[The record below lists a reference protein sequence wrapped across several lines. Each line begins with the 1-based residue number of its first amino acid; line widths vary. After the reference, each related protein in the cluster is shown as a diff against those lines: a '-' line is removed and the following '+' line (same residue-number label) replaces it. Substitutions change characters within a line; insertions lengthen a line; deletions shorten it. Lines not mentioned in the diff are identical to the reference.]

1 VEYLTMNT
9 VDAFTHAQNQLRR
22 LPPDIT
28 LAILHPDFHGQHR
41 LLAPILL
48 DRDAKTV
55 FMSVPRPGYSL
66 RALLATLQD
75 AVQNQLDISLSDL
88 PSDAEPAAAALVKA
102 LKSQGKVMLILDS
115 YDLANQDEA
124 APFFAALVRQLPAG
138 CRLILGTRELP
149 MHLLEREELL
159 GKTALLPVNPDKMM
173 LDYVRPDAKA
183 MLEVRA
189 LGPGRVLINGRLIE
203 HWDGVLPRT
212 LFFYFI
218 DRGMTTRDEIF
229 QTFWPTLS
237 TREATNVFHVTKRKI
252 SEILGTDLTVYW
264 SGFYRIS
271 PELELHYDVI
281 KFAEAVQNA
290 AVSSDEEA
298 LILLHNAIELYH
310 GPFLSTIDQPWVL
323 HRREELATNYA
334 EALAGL
340 ARIYKQQDDK
350 MNALGYFLRAAA
362 TSPQREDLARAIM
375 ELYADLGR
383 PEDALETYDRLT
395 GELKKSLNVAP
406 GPQTTDL
413 AKMIRA
419 SM

>member
-1 VEYLTMNT
+1 MNT
-9 VDAFTHAQNQLRR
+9 LDAFTHAQNQLRH
-22 LPPDIT
+22 LPPDVT

-48 DRDAKTV
+48 DRDAKAV
-55 FMSVPRPGYSL
+55 FIAVPQPGFTLRSL
-66 RALLATLQD
+66 LVALKD
-75 AVQNQLDISLSDL
+75 AVQSQLEVSLSDL
-88 PSDAEPAAAALVKA
+88 PLDAESAAAALVEVFKA
-102 LKSQGKVMLILDS
+102 EGKVLLILDA

-124 APFFAALVRQLPAG
+124 APFFAALARQLPSG

-149 MHLLEREELL
+149 MRLLEREELL

-290 AVSSDEEA
+290 AVSSDDEA

-310 GPFLSTIDQPWVL
+310 GPFLSTIEQAWVFR
-323 HRREELATNYA
+323 RREELATNYA
-334 EALAGL
+334 EALAGQ

-383 PEDALETYDRLT
+383 PEDALETYDRLA
-395 GELKKSLNVAP
+395 GELKTSLNVSP
-406 GPQTTDL
+406 GPQTTEL